1 MNSKQLSIVLGVV
14 VVVLLAVVGY
24 MALRYNSQTDTLS
37 QQNTVPNSNLANT
50 NANTAQ
56 PLSNANTQQ
65 PTNTTPTTT
74 DATANWKTY
83 NFSGP
88 VNFSIKHPSTWIPKA
103 VQANESV
110 ASLSLTR
117 GSYTITIGQAD
128 GGGGECIFSDTGK
141 QPDGNFDVDLRNVS
155 FTEISTPI
163 GLIRRYPTKTVYP
176 NSNFDFALSAKSG
189 GKFACGAYSTPIG
202 GISYDLPPNYDS
214 QMLIEMDAI
223 IKTIKK

>member
-1 MNSKQLSIVLGVV
+1 MNSKQLTIVLGVA
-14 VVVLLAVVGY
+14 VVVLLTVVGY
-24 MALRYNSQTDTLS
+24 MALRDNSQTDTLS
-37 QQNTVPNSNLANT
+37 QQNTAP
-50 NANTAQ
+50 NTAQ
-56 PLSNANTQQ
+56 PLDNTNTQQ
-65 PTNTTPTTT
+65 STNTTPKST

-88 VNFSIKHPSTWIPKA
+88 VNFSIKHPSTWTPTA
-103 VQANESV
+103 VQTNSYAG
-110 ASLSLTR
+110 SLSLTR

-141 QPDGNFDVDLRNVS
+141 QPNENFDVDLRNVS

-176 NSNFDFALSAKSG
+176 DYEFDFLLSAKSG
-189 GKFACGAYSTPIG
+189 EKFACGAYSTPIG
-202 GISYDLPPNYDS
+202 GISYGLPPNYDS
-214 QMLIEMDAI
+214 QILTEMDAI